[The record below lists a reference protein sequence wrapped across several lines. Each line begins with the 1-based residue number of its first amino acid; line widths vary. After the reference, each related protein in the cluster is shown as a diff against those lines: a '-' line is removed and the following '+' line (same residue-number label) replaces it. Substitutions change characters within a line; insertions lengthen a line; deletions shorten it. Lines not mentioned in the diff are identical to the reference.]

1 MGMQDFGT
9 YGYRFAEKE
18 QLPLFGLYALGYDRV
33 TADYEWDGLKRVD
46 GPLYLLQYTVSGW
59 GELTIEGQTRRL
71 GPGEAF
77 LVDIPGDHR
86 YALPKESE
94 AWTFYFILFRQ
105 KQAEALWTSVVSR
118 FGPVIRFEKDSP
130 VVRVLSAA
138 YADAV
143 SGRITDAFAASSLV
157 YRLLMELA
165 RHEHTRPRQ
174 SLPSPVQQAI
184 AYMQTNYASPIS
196 IAQVAEAAGVSKY
209 YFIRL
214 FAREMRFTPLD
225 YLTRLRIQRAAELLQ
240 GTDWVLERVAAES
253 GFASG
258 SYFSKVFRQWVGCTP
273 GEYRLGRDV
282 LAARRLTFD

>member
-1 MGMQDFGT
+1 MGNQDFGT
-9 YGYRFAEKE
+9 YGFRFAEKE
-18 QLPLFGLYALGYDRV
+18 QLPLLGLYALGFERAW
-33 TADYEWDGLKRVD
+33 ADYEWDGRKRLD

-59 GELTIEGQTRRL
+59 GELHMEGQTRRI

-86 YALPKESE
+86 YALPKESGE
-94 AWTFYFILFRQ
+94 WTFYFILFRQ
-105 KQAEALWTSVVSR
+105 KHADALWTSIVSR
-118 FGPVIRFEKDSP
+118 LGRVVRFEKDSP
-130 VVRVLSAA
+130 AMRVLSAA
-138 YADAV
+138 FADAAA
-143 SGRITDAFAASSLV
+143 GRITDAYSASSLV

-165 RHEHTRPRQ
+165 RHERDKPRHV
-174 SLPSPVQQAI
+174 LPAPVQQAI
-184 AYMQTNYASPIS
+184 AFMQANYGSPIS

-209 YFIRL
+209 HFIRL
-214 FAREMRFTPLD
+214 FARETRYTPLD

-240 GTDWVLERVAAES
+240 SSDWVLERIATEC